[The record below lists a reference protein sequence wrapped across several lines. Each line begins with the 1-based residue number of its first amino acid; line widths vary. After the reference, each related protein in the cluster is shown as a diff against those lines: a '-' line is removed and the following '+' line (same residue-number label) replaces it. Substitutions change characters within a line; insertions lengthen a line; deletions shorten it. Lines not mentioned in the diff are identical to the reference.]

1 MTRLLPTDG
10 EQQPRAPTTT
20 CVEPALRGCAAG
32 RFHGWVIGGAHPAAL
47 AVDRMVSTWDQN
59 AALAACSPAE
69 AS

>member
-1 MTRLLPTDG
+1 
-10 EQQPRAPTTT
+10 
-20 CVEPALRGCAAG
+20 VEPALRGCAAG